1 MPNITIKQPCRVL
14 CEGAADSAFFNS
26 LIRIRGIMNCEADC
40 ARTDKEPNRCAGK
53 NGIMDTLRGL
63 KGYAEINPG
72 KLRGV
77 VIAVD
82 ADTDPKQRLK
92 ETVEAIKAAGLK
104 SPSKYSE
111 IRPRIKEDEFALAI
125 IGVPSGDTPGNL
137 DLLLFNAMQTTHSD
151 LIAPLDN
158 FCMQTQ
164 ARNGHWEIGPRSK
177 MKLRC
182 TIAASYEDDPGLSL
196 SYLLSRNDNPI
207 DLKHAAF
214 NPISEFLIAFE
225 AKTR

>member
-1 MPNITIKQPCRVL
+1 
-14 CEGAADSAFFNS
+14 
-26 LIRIRGIMNCEADC
+26 MNCEADC
-40 ARTDKEPNRCAGK
+40 ARLDKEPNRCAGK
-53 NGIMDTLRGL
+53 NGITDTLRGL

-92 ETVEAIKAAGLK
+92 ETVEAIKAADLK

-111 IRPRIKEDEFALAI
+111 IMPRVKEDEFALAI
-125 IGVPSGDTPGNL
+125 IGVPSGNTAGNL
-137 DLLLFNAMQTTHSD
+137 DLLLFNAMQVTHAD
-151 LIAPLDN
+151 LIAPLDD
-158 FCMQTQ
+158 FCKQTQ
-164 ARNGHWEIGPRSK
+164 ARNGHWAIGPKSK
-177 MKLRC
+177 MRLRC

-196 SYLLSRNDNPI
+196 SYLLSRSDNPI
-207 DLKHAAF
+207 DLNHGAF
-214 NPISEFLIAFE
+214 NSISEFLIAFE